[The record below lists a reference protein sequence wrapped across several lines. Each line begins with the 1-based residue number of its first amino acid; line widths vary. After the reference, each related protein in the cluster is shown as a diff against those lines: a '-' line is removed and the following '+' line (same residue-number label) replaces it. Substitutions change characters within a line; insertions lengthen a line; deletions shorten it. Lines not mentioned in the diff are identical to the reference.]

1 MVVKGEG
8 DERRDIRRG
17 RRVSSKVPRV
27 GRGAMGAGS
36 GKGECRKEGVKEDGM
51 CGGGP
56 CWRPGEFTKKEVSW
70 MGRFSS
76 KMGGGRVWG

>member
-1 MVVKGEG
+1 MKGGISEG
-8 DERRDIRRG
+8 EDGCRRRFQGWDG
-17 RRVSSKVPRV
+17 
-27 GRGAMGAGS
+27 GAMGAGS
-36 GKGECRKEGVKEDGM
+36 GKGECRKEGVKEDGV

-56 CWRPGEFTKKEVSW
+56 CWRPGGFTKEEVSW